1 MIQHPTVQP
10 LQLIALQVP
19 RTSEQ
24 LSVRPL
30 FDKSFVD
37 TTGLSNRR
45 WTEERG
51 ILSANQSYSVTVL
64 SEGVAGV
71 EMSAEKELCGCE
83 SLADCGLGVSDYY
96 CI

>member
-64 SEGVAGV
+64 SEEV
-71 EMSAEKELCGCE
+71 AEKELCGCE